1 MIINAR
7 TISALLYLIAS
18 KINGKKAD
26 LPEDISVEAVFALAK
41 AHNLGALCA
50 SALSDISRCTPQM
63 QEYRDK
69 SIRKTLLFD
78 SERAQISA
86 ILSKKGIAH
95 IPLKGVILKELY
107 PSLGDREMSD
117 NDILIDPRH
126 RLDVKEIFVNR
137 GYEVKFYEVFN
148 EDVYLKSPIFN
159 FEIHASLFSNEHH
172 ELFYNY
178 FSDTI
183 EKSSQSFGEC
193 RKMRPEEFYIYLT
206 AHENKHFNNSGI
218 GIRSL
223 LDAFLFLRKEELD
236 KDYIQD
242 TLKKLGFSEYEEKR
256 TALTNKIFDP
266 ELSKKMMLG
275 EVELSP
281 EEEELLL
288 YYAKSCTHGS
298 NTNAIEKQVKN
309 LYNGGRARYL
319 FRRAVPDLEW
329 YKIHAPFVYKYKFL
343 IPFHVLMR
351 LTLGLILSPRK
362 IFKELKIVKNIKK
375 KKK

>member
-50 SALSDISRCTPQM
+50 SALSDISMCTDKM

-69 SIRKTLLFD
+69 SIRKALLFD

-95 IPLKGVILKELY
+95 IPLKGIILKELY

-117 NDILIDPRH
+117 NDILIDPKQ

-159 FEIHASLFSNEHH
+159 FEIHVSLFSNEHH

-183 EKSSQSFGEC
+183 EKSSPSFGEC

-236 KDYIQD
+236 KEYIKD
-242 TLKKLGFSEYEEKR
+242 ALEKLRLLEYEEKR
-256 TALTNKIFDP
+256 TAIVNRIFDP
-266 ELSKKMMLG
+266 EFSKKMMLG
-275 EVELSP
+275 EAELMP
-281 EEEELLL
+281 EESEMLL
-288 YYAKSCTHGS
+288 YYAKSGAHGS
-298 NTNAIEKQVKN
+298 HTNAIEKQVKHV
-309 LYNGGRARYL
+309 YNGGRARYL
-319 FRRAVPDLEW
+319 FRRAVPDMEW
-329 YKIHAPFVYKYKFL
+329 YKIHAPFVYKSKVL
-343 IPFHVLMR
+343 IPFHVIMR
-351 LTLGLILSPRK
+351 LTLGLILSPTK
-362 IFKELKIVKNIKK
+362 IIKEIKIVKNIKK